1 VRQITSARG
10 SLDPRDQAD
19 LAASVELAIC
29 DAVTDRT
36 ANAVAWF
43 RRKYPKGISLVVSGG
58 VAANKRLRRRL
69 TDLADDAGLR
79 FVAPP
84 PELCTDNGAIIAW
97 AGIERLRLGLVDGL
111 DAPVRP
117 RWPLDTDAPPRPGAG
132 VKGWAVGLER
142 DPVKRLAIVGGGAWG
157 TALAMVARRAGS
169 TLRLWARDPDVVA
182 AINQR
187 HQNPLFLPGV
197 TLDPAITAT
206 TDMAFATER
215 AEAALLVV
223 PAQFLRG
230 VVQLLG
236 PHLPHG
242 LPLLLCAKGIET
254 SSLKM
259 MSEVVAEI
267 LPASPSAVLSGPTFA
282 AEVARELPTA
292 VTIASGDASL
302 GHALIEA
309 LGSGRF
315 RPYLSQDLVG
325 AEIGG
330 AVKNVLAIACGIV
343 VGRGLGDNAR
353 ASLITR
359 GLAEMIRLGV
369 AKGGRAET
377 FRGLSGLGDL
387 VLTCSSAQ
395 SRNFGL
401 GVALG
406 RGRPLEAALRGSRS
420 VVEGVASAAS
430 IARAAEG
437 LGIEMP
443 IAAGVDALL
452 HRGEAV
458 DTVIDLLL
466 RRPYRAEQG

>member
-1 VRQITSARG
+1 M
-10 SLDPRDQAD
+10 
-19 LAASVELAIC
+19 
-29 DAVTDRT
+29 
-36 ANAVAWF
+36 
-43 RRKYPKGISLVVSGG
+43 VVH
-58 VAANKRLRRRL
+58 
-69 TDLADDAGLR
+69 
-79 FVAPP
+79 
-84 PELCTDNGAIIAW
+84 
-97 AGIERLRLGLVDGL
+97 
-111 DAPVRP
+111 
-117 RWPLDTDAPPRPGAG
+117 
-132 VKGWAVGLER
+132 
-142 DPVKRLAIVGGGAWG
+142 
-157 TALAMVARRAGS
+157 RAGS
-169 TLRLWARDPDVVA
+169 IPVLWARDPDVVA
-182 AINQR
+182 QINQR

-197 TLDPAITAT
+197 ILDPAITAT
-206 TDMAFATER
+206 TDMAFATEG

-230 VVQLLG
+230 VTQALG
-236 PHLPHG
+236 SHLRRG

-254 SSLKM
+254 SSLKT
-259 MSEVVAEI
+259 MSEVAAEI

-282 AEVARELPTA
+282 GEVARELPTA
-292 VTIASGDASL
+292 VTIASDDAAL
-302 GHALIEA
+302 GRAFIGA
-309 LGSGRF
+309 LGSSRF
-315 RPYLSQDLVG
+315 RPYLSQDPIA

-343 VGRGLGDNAR
+343 TGRDLGDNAR

-401 GVALG
+401 GLVLG
-406 RGRPLEAALRGSRS
+406 RGQILEAALRGSRS
-420 VVEGVASAAS
+420 VVEGVATAAA
-430 IARAAEG
+430 IARVAER

-458 DTVIDLLL
+458 NAVIDQLL

>member
-1 VRQITSARG
+1 
-10 SLDPRDQAD
+10 
-19 LAASVELAIC
+19 
-29 DAVTDRT
+29 
-36 ANAVAWF
+36 
-43 RRKYPKGISLVVSGG
+43 
-58 VAANKRLRRRL
+58 
-69 TDLADDAGLR
+69 
-79 FVAPP
+79 
-84 PELCTDNGAIIAW
+84 
-97 AGIERLRLGLVDGL
+97 
-111 DAPVRP
+111 
-117 RWPLDTDAPPRPGAG
+117 
-132 VKGWAVGLER
+132 
-142 DPVKRLAIVGGGAWG
+142 
-157 TALAMVARRAGS
+157 MVARRAGS
-169 TLRLWARDPDVVA
+169 LPKLWARDSGVVA
-182 AINQR
+182 TINQS

-197 TLDPAITAT
+197 MLDPAITAT
-206 TDMAFATER
+206 TNMEFATEG

-223 PAQFLRG
+223 PSQFLRG
-230 VVQLLG
+230 VIEVLASQLRRA
-236 PHLPHG
+236 LPV
-242 LPLLLCAKGIET
+242 LLCVKGIET

-259 MSEVVAEI
+259 MSEVAAEI

-302 GHALIEA
+302 GLAFIEA
-309 LGSGRF
+309 LGSSRF
-315 RPYLSQDLVG
+315 RPYLSQDPVG

-343 VGRGLGDNAR
+343 VGRDLGDNAR

-395 SRNFGL
+395 SRNYGL
-401 GVALG
+401 GLALG
-406 RGRPLEAALRGSRS
+406 RGRDLETALRGSRS
-420 VVEGVASAAS
+420 VVEGVATAAS
-430 IARAAEG
+430 IARVAER

-458 DTVIDLLL
+458 DAVIDVLL
-466 RRPYRAEQG
+466 RRPYRTE

>member
-1 VRQITSARG
+1 MR
-10 SLDPRDQAD
+10 
-19 LAASVELAIC
+19 
-29 DAVTDRT
+29 
-36 ANAVAWF
+36 
-43 RRKYPKGISLVVSGG
+43 
-58 VAANKRLRRRL
+58 
-69 TDLADDAGLR
+69 
-79 FVAPP
+79 
-84 PELCTDNGAIIAW
+84 
-97 AGIERLRLGLVDGL
+97 
-111 DAPVRP
+111 
-117 RWPLDTDAPPRPGAG
+117 
-132 VKGWAVGLER
+132 
-142 DPVKRLAIVGGGAWG
+142 RLAIIGGGAWG

-169 TLRLWARDPDVVA
+169 LPMLWARDPDVVA
-182 AINQR
+182 QINRQ

-197 TLDPAITAT
+197 NLDPAITAT
-206 TDMAFATER
+206 TDMAFATEGV
-215 AEAALLVV
+215 EAALIVV

-230 VVQLLG
+230 VIHVLG
-236 PHLPHG
+236 SHLHRG
-242 LPLLLCAKGIET
+242 VPLLLCAKGIET
-254 SSLKM
+254 SSLKL
-259 MSEVVAEI
+259 MSEVAAEI
-267 LPASPSAVLSGPTFA
+267 LSASPTAVLSGPTFA
-282 AEVARELPTA
+282 AEVAREMPTA

-302 GHALIEA
+302 GHAFIEA
-309 LGSGRF
+309 LGSSRF
-315 RPYLSQDLVG
+315 RPYLSHDPVG
-325 AEIGG
+325 AEVGG

-343 VGRGLGDNAR
+343 VGRGLGENAR

-401 GVALG
+401 GLALG
-406 RGRPLEAALRGSRS
+406 RGTALETALRGSRA
-420 VVEGVASAAS
+420 VVEGVATAAS
-430 IARAAEG
+430 IARVTER

>member
-1 VRQITSARG
+1 VR
-10 SLDPRDQAD
+10 
-19 LAASVELAIC
+19 
-29 DAVTDRT
+29 
-36 ANAVAWF
+36 
-43 RRKYPKGISLVVSGG
+43 
-58 VAANKRLRRRL
+58 
-69 TDLADDAGLR
+69 
-79 FVAPP
+79 
-84 PELCTDNGAIIAW
+84 
-97 AGIERLRLGLVDGL
+97 
-111 DAPVRP
+111 
-117 RWPLDTDAPPRPGAG
+117 
-132 VKGWAVGLER
+132 
-142 DPVKRLAIVGGGAWG
+142 RLAIIGGGAWG
-157 TALAMVARRAGS
+157 TALAMVAFRAGS
-169 TLRLWARDPDVVA
+169 LPRLWARDPNVVA

-187 HQNPLFLPGV
+187 HQNPVFLPGV
-197 TLDPAITAT
+197 ILDPAITAT
-206 TDMAFATER
+206 ADMAWATED

-223 PAQFLRG
+223 PAQFLRS
-230 VVQLLG
+230 VMKVLG
-236 PHLPHG
+236 AHLRRG

-254 SSLKM
+254 GSLKL
-259 MSEVVAEI
+259 MSEVAAEI
-267 LPASPSAVLSGPTFA
+267 LSASPTAVLSGPTFA
-282 AEVARELPTA
+282 AEVAREMPTA

-302 GHALIEA
+302 GHAFIEA
-309 LGSGRF
+309 LGSSRF
-315 RPYLSQDLVG
+315 RPYLSHDPVG
-325 AEIGG
+325 AEVGG

-343 VGRGLGDNAR
+343 VGRGLGENAR

-401 GVALG
+401 GLALG
-406 RGRPLEAALRGSRS
+406 RGTALETALRGSRA
-420 VVEGVASAAS
+420 VVEGVATAAS
-430 IARAAEG
+430 IARVTER